1 MNSKKDEKH
10 LDELIRRAINTDKPR
25 FDAEEWK
32 QKYPEE
38 YKVLLSRK
46 AQASTPSVKW
56 ADILKTPIV
65 KLAVAAV
72 VIVMFSFFLNRD
84 KVARIDYVTKPVEES
99 QLPTQMISM
108 MSMRLTY
115 QQGGF
120 DALDQQF
127 RETLDVMGPRSS
139 GVSMKELLEGIN
151 GS

>member
-1 MNSKKDEKH
+1 MNSKEDEKH
-10 LDELIRRAINTDKPR
+10 LDELIRRTINTDKPR

-32 QKYPEE
+32 QKYPDE
-38 YKVLLSRK
+38 YKILLSRK
-46 AQASTPSVKW
+46 AHASTPSIKW

-84 KVARIDYVTKPVEES
+84 KVAHVDYATEPVEES
-99 QLPTQMISM
+99 QSATQMISM
-108 MSMRLTY
+108 MSMKLTY

-127 RETLDVMGPRSS
+127 RETLEVMRPRSS
-139 GVSMKELLEGIN
+139 SVSMKELLKGLN